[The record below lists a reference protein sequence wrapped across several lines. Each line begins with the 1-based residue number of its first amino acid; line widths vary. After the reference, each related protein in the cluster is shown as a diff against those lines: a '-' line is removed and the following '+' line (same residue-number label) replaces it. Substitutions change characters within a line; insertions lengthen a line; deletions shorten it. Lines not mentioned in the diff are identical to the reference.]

1 MKKTPL
7 SRRTLLRGAGG
18 VAIALP
24 MLEAMESSADAA
36 TGGQKKFIS
45 FFSGC
50 GVTGETFFPTGT
62 EKSFTL
68 PESVTALTKYKD
80 KIIFFDGITN
90 ASGNDPE
97 YGGHQGSH
105 VGMISGSPFVFS
117 ADVADPDHYEKMRPT
132 GTSLDQKIAQK
143 LRSSSNKFAS
153 LQFGVMNRPSGNNFD
168 IAASFTG
175 EKGLLLPE
183 PDPAAIFKMIFQDG
197 AASAG
202 DVATA
207 ELARQKRKSIL
218 DFIKSRYTALN
229 ARLGADD
236 KARIDQHLTSIRE
249 IEQQLL
255 ASTSSNCMIPSRPT
269 SGITPEKDLDG
280 YAKLQFSLLA
290 AALACD
296 LTNVASL
303 TWFGTRGGDFNY
315 KNVIK
320 DVAITGGHHGLSHN
334 QADTPQITAI
344 NNYIAQNIAILMAS
358 LDTYKTS
365 AGGSLLDSTLILWWN
380 ELGFSNATHQSS
392 PAPFVLA
399 GGNGGALKMGR
410 FLNYNSQKQSNN
422 NLLLSVYNAVT
433 DSSDVTFGD
442 PRYCTGV
449 LPGFA

>member
-1 MKKTPL
+1 MKRIPL
-7 SRRTLLRGAGG
+7 SRRTLLKGAGG
-18 VAIALP
+18 VAIGLP
-24 MLEAMESSADAA
+24 MLEAMEGSADAA
-36 TGGQKKFIS
+36 AAGQKKFIS

-68 PESVTALTKYKD
+68 PGSVTALTKYKD
-80 KIIFFDGITN
+80 KMIFFNGITN
-90 ASGNDPE
+90 ASGNDPQ

-105 VGMISGSPFVFS
+105 VGMISGSPFVLS
-117 ADVADPDHYEKMRPT
+117 ADVADPDHYEKMRPK
-132 GTSLDQKIAQK
+132 GISLDQKIAQK
-143 LRSSSNKFAS
+143 LHSPGNKFAS
-153 LQFGVMNRPSGNNFD
+153 LQLGVMNRPSGNNFD

-183 PDPAAIFKMIFQDG
+183 PDPLAIFKVIFQDG
-197 AASAG
+197 ATSAT
-202 DVATA
+202 DTA
-207 ELARQKRKSIL
+207 AADLAHQKRKSIL
-218 DFIKSRYTALN
+218 DFIKGRYTALN

-255 ASTSSNCMIPSRPT
+255 AATSASCVVPSKPA

-280 YAKLQFSLLA
+280 YAKLQFDLLA

-320 DVAITGGHHGLSHN
+320 GVTITGGHHGLSHN
-334 QADTPQITAI
+334 QGDTPQITAI
-344 NNYIAQNIAILMAS
+344 NNYIAQNITILMDS
-358 LDTYKTS
+358 LDKYKTS
-365 AGGSLLDSTLILWWN
+365 TGGSLLDTTLILWWN
-380 ELGFSNATHQSS
+380 ELGFSNAGHESS

-410 FLNYNSQKQSNN
+410 FLDYTSKKQSNN

-433 DSSDVTFGD
+433 DSTESTFGD